1 MLGNNE
7 RRKRIK
13 VKRIEKFTNK
23 IVDQKKE
30 RIAQKYAGRRLKL
43 SVSQCKVTCKGFK

>member
-23 IVDQKKE
+23 IVDQKKRE
-30 RIAQKYAGRRLKL
+30 NSAEICREEAKIICIAM
-43 SVSQCKVTCKGFK
+43 